1 MNKPTDTNY
10 TYLKFLKHLFVGNY
24 ISLSLLILVQVVSG
38 ICPVLTSYLIAQL
51 IDTITLVKEAN
62 THIEYFGI
70 HHITIVI
77 VSCSIF
83 LLFDEVFAVVHGLFS
98 DYFKDYIHQK
108 VKFLFLSKISLHPT
122 NDFFENPKIS
132 DLVSLSKTSVQDISG
147 YVYVVSYFLSGL
159 FAFISSLIAVWTFEW
174 WIPLVLIITL
184 IPLIYFRITFQ
195 KKTWNIRES
204 FSSLF
209 KQMDIY
215 EECLTSAHY
224 SKDIR
229 LYNMQP
235 KILDAWNDCYSR
247 FFNAV
252 NRIRKTG
259 SIIILLLSIISGIG
273 VAICFSYVASNALV
287 GKFTLGDLS
296 FLFGLTMQLRGSI
309 ASLIYGGTELLK
321 VNLAITP
328 LLEILNIGE
337 STEVVPVKPTSILQ
351 YHSDDLLY
359 FQNVTFSYQGSSKS
373 ILDKITLS
381 IKKGTSVAIVG
392 ENGAGKTTLVKL
404 ICRFY
409 VPSDGRI
416 LWQGKDIKTLEFN
429 QYRSQVSVL
438 LQDFAQFPLSVRDN
452 INIRRQDIDNTQIQK
467 LLDKV
472 GLKSLL
478 QDKLGNIL
486 SKSVEEGIE
495 LSGGQWQRLALT
507 RMLADLS
514 NNNVL
519 ELLIFDEPT
528 SALDPNA
535 EHEVIELIRQ
545 MIKQKTSIV
554 ISHRLALTRFVD
566 RILVMERGRIVED
579 GDHVSL
585 MESRGLYYRMFTKQA
600 SYYVG
605 PEFIS

>member
-1 MNKPTDTNY
+1 MNKTTDRHY
-10 TYLKFLKHLFVGNY
+10 TYLQFLRYLFKKNY
-24 ISLSLLILVQVVSG
+24 ISLSLLILIQVISG
-38 ICPVLTSYLIAQL
+38 ICPVVISYLIAQL
-51 IDTITLVKEAN
+51 IDTITVVKEAN

-70 HHITIVI
+70 NHMTILI
-77 VSCSIF
+77 VSCSVF
-83 LLFDEVFAVVHGLFS
+83 LLFDEVFSVIHGLFS

-108 VKFLFLSKISLHPT
+108 VQFLFLSKISLHPT

-132 DLVSLSKTSVQDISG
+132 DLVSLSKASTHNISN

-159 FAFISSLIAVWTFEW
+159 FAFSSSIIAVWTFEW

-184 IPLIYFRITFQ
+184 IPLIYFRIMLQ

-204 FSSLF
+204 FSSLL

-215 EECLTSAHY
+215 EECLTSVHY

-235 KILDAWNDCYSR
+235 SILNSWNHYYSR
-247 FFNAV
+247 FFNTI
-252 NRIRKTG
+252 NRVRKTG

-273 VAICFSYVASNALV
+273 IAICFSYVASNALV

-296 FLFGLTMQLRGSI
+296 FLFGLTLQFRGSI

-321 VNLAITP
+321 ANLAISP
-328 LLEILNIGE
+328 LLEILNIGD
-337 STEVVPVKPTSILQ
+337 SVEVVPARLTNAPQSS
-351 YHSDDLLY
+351 SDNLLY
-359 FQNVTFSYQGSSKS
+359 FQNVTFSYPGSRKT
-373 ILDKITLS
+373 IFDNITLS

-392 ENGAGKTTLVKL
+392 ENGAGKTTLTKL

-409 VPSDGRI
+409 QPSSGTI
-416 LWQGKDIKTLEFN
+416 LWQDKDIKTLEFDK
-429 QYRSQVSVL
+429 YRTQIAAL
-438 LQDFAQFPLSVRDN
+438 FQDFAQFPLSVRDN
-452 INIRRQDIDNTQIQK
+452 IDIRKQGVDSEQMQE
-467 LLDKV
+467 LLNKV
-472 GLKSLL
+472 GLKPLL
-478 QDKLGNIL
+478 QDKLENIL
-486 SKSVEEGIE
+486 SKSVNEGVE

-507 RMLADLS
+507 RMLADLNS
-514 NNNVL
+514 NEDL

-535 EHEVIELIRQ
+535 EHEVIELVRQ

-566 RILVMERGRIVED
+566 RILVMDSGHIVED
-579 GDHVSL
+579 GDHTSL
-585 MESRGLYYRMFTKQA
+585 MRCKGKYYQMFTKQA
-600 SYYVG
+600 SYYG
-605 PEFIS
+605 DNNT

>member
-1 MNKPTDTNY
+1 MNTPTDHRY

-24 ISLSLLILVQVVSG
+24 TSLSLLLLVQVVSG
-38 ICPVLTSYLIAQL
+38 ICPVVTSYLIAQL
-51 IDTITLVKEAN
+51 IDTITVVKEAN
-62 THIEYFGI
+62 THMEYFGI
-70 HHITIVI
+70 NHITILI

-83 LLFDEVFAVVHGLFS
+83 LLFDEVFAVIHGLFS
-98 DYFKDYIHQK
+98 DYFKDSIHKK
-108 VKFLFLSKISLHPT
+108 VKFLFLNKISLHPT

-147 YVYVVSYFLSGL
+147 YVYVVSYFLSGV
-159 FAFISSLIAVWTFEW
+159 FAFSSSLIAVWTLEW

-184 IPLIYFRITFQ
+184 IPLIYFRIRLQ
-195 KKTWNIRES
+195 KKTWNIREN

-224 SKDIR
+224 AKDIR

-235 KILDAWNDCYSR
+235 DIIGAWNNCYSK

-252 NRIRKTG
+252 NKIRKTG

-273 VAICFSYVASNALV
+273 IAICFSYVASNALV
-287 GKFTLGDLS
+287 GNFTLGDLS
-296 FLFGLTMQLRGSI
+296 FLFGLTLQLRGSI
-309 ASLIYGGTELLK
+309 AGLIYGGTELLK
-321 VNLAITP
+321 ANLAILP
-328 LLEILNIGE
+328 LLEILNIRE
-337 STEVVPVKPTSILQ
+337 NTEVVTVKPTSIPQ
-351 YHSDDLLY
+351 HHSDDLLY
-359 FQNVTFSYQGSSKS
+359 FQNVTFSYQGSSKT
-373 ILDKITLS
+373 ILDRITLS

-409 VPSDGRI
+409 APSDGTI
-416 LWQGKDIKTLEFN
+416 LWQGEDIKTLEYN
-429 QYRSQVSVL
+429 QYRSQVSAL
-438 LQDFAQFPLSVRDN
+438 FQDFAQFPLSVRDN
-452 INIRRQDIDNTQIQK
+452 IDIRRQCLDDEQMQE
-467 LLDKV
+467 LLNKV

-478 QDKLGNIL
+478 KDKLENIL

-507 RMLADLS
+507 RVLADLNS
-514 NNNVL
+514 NQPI

-535 EHEVIELIRQ
+535 EHEVIELIHQ

-566 RILVMERGRIVED
+566 RILVMESGRVVED
-579 GDHVSL
+579 GNHASL
-585 MESRGLYYRMFTKQA
+585 MEAGGKYYQMFTKQA
-600 SYYVG
+600 SYYG
-605 PEFIS
+605 EK